1 MQNGHETIT
10 PRAGGIVRQE
20 FGATQ
25 LAQQAELAA
34 IAVAAQAKAAV
45 EARYVIALRQPRDLD
60 EVRQKLLKEC
70 DRPGFAEVARYR
82 KPVGDGVEGPSI
94 RFAEAAIRC
103 MTNILVEQMVTYDD
117 DAKRVLKV
125 TVTDLESNAAYSGD
139 VTIPKRV
146 ERSKVEEGRTVFS
159 QRKNSRGRPVYLV
172 SATDDEILDREG
184 ALISKRVR
192 SLALRL
198 IPGDLVDEC
207 MERVIQT
214 QVRRDAADPDAARK
228 KLTDAF
234 ATINVTPK
242 DLKAYLG
249 VDDLAKVS
257 PAELAELR
265 AIFAAIKAGETTW
278 RDTMEAKHPA
288 GDESDASPADKKAD
302 DLKSKLASKLKPQA
316 TEPAPGPATTEP
328 EPPATGEI
336 RAPVEPPAERRVRDK
351 RGAASSTPADIEARL
366 ILDAID
372 EADDEDTLRD
382 AKHRLE
388 SATPRLPLTARNALN
403 EAIKKAAKQL
413 GVSL

>member
-60 EVRQKLLKEC
+60 EVRQKLLREC

-146 ERSKVEEGRTVFS
+146 ERSRVEEGRTVFG

-234 ATINVTPK
+234 STIGVGPK

-278 RDTMEAKHPA
+278 RDTMEAKHPTR
-288 GDESDASPADKKAD
+288 DESDASPADKKAD
-302 DLKSKLASKLKPQA
+302 ELKAKIAAKVKAPA
-316 TEPAPGPATTEP
+316 TEPESPAS
-328 EPPATGEI
+328 GEV
-336 RAPVEPPAERRVRDK
+336 RAPAERPAERRATAK
-351 RGAASSTPADIEARL
+351 PSPATEAADHEAGL
-366 ILDAID
+366 IRDAID
-372 EADDEDTLRD
+372 DADDEESLR
-382 AKHRLE
+382 AAQSRLE
-388 SATPRLPLTARNALN
+388 HATPRLPLAVRNELSDAF
-403 EAIKKAAKQL
+403 KKAAKQI